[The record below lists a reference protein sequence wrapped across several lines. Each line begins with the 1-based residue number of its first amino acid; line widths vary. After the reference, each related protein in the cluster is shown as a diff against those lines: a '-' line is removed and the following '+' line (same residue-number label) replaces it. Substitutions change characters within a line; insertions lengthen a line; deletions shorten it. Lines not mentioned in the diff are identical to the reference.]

1 MGEISMPIPA
11 RGFSRGRRTMLRLR
25 EKKGGERKSPL
36 LGGWVREV
44 VAQTNFRKIKDEV
57 SVLRP
62 PSSWPSPPG
71 RRNGG
76 GTFLVLRR
84 RVRPIQSRE
93 FSEKRRTILLLLGEK
108 AGMRESVQTN
118 FFPVGR
124 WMGRRK
130 DVLNGA
136 RASAR
141 FNVRT
146 GEGVGNFLSV
156 LVCVR

>member
-1 MGEISMPIPA
+1 M
-11 RGFSRGRRTMLRLR
+11 
-25 EKKGGERKSPL
+25 
-36 LGGWVREV
+36 
-44 VAQTNFRKIKDEV
+44 
-57 SVLRP
+57 
-62 PSSWPSPPG
+62 
-71 RRNGG
+71 
-76 GTFLVLRR
+76 
-84 RVRPIQSRE
+84 
-93 FSEKRRTILLLLGEK
+93 ILLLLGEK

-141 FNVRT
+141 FNVQT